1 MGSREPIAEPGLL
14 PEPAAPPLGELL
26 VRAGRLDAGR
36 LEAALALAR
45 RWDVPLGAVLVA
57 NGWIT
62 SRELASTLADQAG
75 RPFIDSRRHPP
86 DAELLCDDD
95 LDWYVDNRLIPW
107 RRIEGQ
113 TVWLSS
119 ELVAAERAL
128 RRRWP
133 DRRALCIG
141 TGRLDLLWA
150 LQDRFRATLTERAVD
165 QLRRMDP
172 NSSASTVFTDAQLVF
187 LWCLATLLL
196 IGLWLAP
203 TATLIGLNCL
213 VLGLFLASFAFKIVI
228 ATMGAVLPR
237 IGDVVSDA
245 EVAALQDD
253 DLPTY
258 AILVPMF
265 QEPEVLPILAAA
277 LRRLDY
283 PLAKL
288 DVKIVL
294 EQHDD
299 STIEAAKRLQLEGIF
314 DIVVVP
320 ASQPQTKPKACNYAL
335 QLTDADYVVIFDAED
350 QPEPDQLKKAVIAF
364 RKSPANTACLQARLN
379 YYNADENWL
388 TRLFTIDYS
397 LWFDLML
404 PALDHLQL
412 PIPLGGTSNH
422 FRTAVLRELHAWDP
436 FNVTEDADLGIR
448 LAQKGYRVGVLNST
462 TFEEANCRVGNW
474 IRQRSRWLKGYMQTW
489 LVHMR
494 NPLQLWRMTGAKGFI
509 AVQLFIGG
517 TVAAAL
523 LNPVLWAV
531 FLLWLVTQTSLV
543 GDLFPPALAYASL
556 LALVLGNLAFVYLS
570 AIAPIKRRRF
580 TLVPWGLT
588 VFGYWVLTSIAGYKA
603 LGQLLHNPFY
613 WEKTQHGIS
622 SHTKDQLVHAGRP
635 AAPAAVAAP
644 ATDGVA
650 G

>member
-1 MGSREPIAEPGLL
+1 LAERALVL
-14 PEPAAPPLGELL
+14 SAKTAPAPLGELL
-26 VRAGRLDAGR
+26 LRAGRLDEPR

-45 RWDVPLGAVLVA
+45 RWDVPLGAALVA
-57 NGWIT
+57 KGWIT
-62 SRELASTLADQAG
+62 SRELAATLADQANL
-75 RPFIDSRRHPP
+75 PFIDIRRLPP
-86 DAELLCDDD
+86 DPALLVDAD
-95 LDWYVDNRLIPW
+95 LDWYVENHLIPW
-107 RRIEGQ
+107 RRVDGH
-113 TVWLSS
+113 TVWVSP
-119 ELVAAERAL
+119 ELGKAERAL
-128 RRRWP
+128 CRRWP
-133 DRRALCIG
+133 DERAICIG

-150 LQDRFRATLTERAVD
+150 LQDRFRATLTDRAVNE
-165 QLRRMDP
+165 LRNRDP
-172 NSSASTVFTDAQLVF
+172 GSSASTVLTTGQLVA
-187 LWCLATLLL
+187 LWCLATLVL

-203 TATLIGLNCL
+203 AATLIGLNCI

-245 EVAALQDD
+245 EVAALADE

-265 QEPEVLPILAAA
+265 QEPEVLPILASA

-294 EQHDD
+294 EEHDD
-299 STIEAAKRLQLEGIF
+299 RTIEAAKQLRLEGIF

-335 QLTDADYVVIFDAED
+335 WLTDATYVVIFDAED
-350 QPEPDQLKKAVIAF
+350 QPESDQLKRAVLGF

-404 PALDHLQL
+404 PALDYLKL

-422 FRTAVLRELHAWDP
+422 FRTDVLRELHAWDP

-448 LAQKGYRVGVLNST
+448 LAQKGYRVGVINST

-494 NPLQLWRMTGAKGFI
+494 NPVQLWRMTGARGFL
-509 AVQLFIGG
+509 ALQLFIGG
-517 TVAAAL
+517 TVAAAIV
-523 LNPVLWAV
+523 NPILWAV
-531 FLLWLVTQTSLV
+531 FLVWLATQTSLV
-543 GDLFPPALAYASL
+543 GELFPPALAYASL
-556 LALVLGNLAFVYLS
+556 LALVLGNLAFIYLS
-570 AIAPIKRRRF
+570 AIAPLKRRRF
-580 TLVPWGLT
+580 GLVPWGLT

-603 LGQLLHNPFY
+603 LGQLMRNPFY

-622 SHTKDQLVHAGRP
+622 THTRDELQRARETAADPLPDPGQAAGP
-635 AAPAAVAAP
+635 AA
-644 ATDGVA
+644 
-650 G
+650 

>member
-1 MGSREPIAEPGLL
+1 MVSAE
-14 PEPAAPPLGELL
+14 AATVPLGALL
-26 VRAGRLDAGR
+26 VQAGRLDPAR

-45 RWDVPLGAVLVA
+45 RWDVPLGAALVA
-57 NGWIT
+57 KGWIT
-62 SRELASTLADQAG
+62 ARELAASLADQANL
-75 RPFIDSRRHPP
+75 PFIDIRRLPP
-86 DAELLCDDD
+86 DPALMVGAD
-95 LDWYVDNRLIPW
+95 LDWYVKNHLIPW
-107 RRIEGQ
+107 RRVDGQ
-113 TVWLSS
+113 TVWVSP
-119 ELVAAERAL
+119 ELAGAERAL

-133 DRRALCIG
+133 DQRAICIG

-150 LQDRFRATLTERAVD
+150 LQDRFRATLTDRAVNE
-165 QLRRMDP
+165 LRHEDP
-172 NSSASTVFTDAQLVF
+172 GSSASTVCTTGQLVT
-187 LWCLATLLL
+187 LWCLLTLGLV
-196 IGLWLAP
+196 GLWLAP
-203 TATLIGLNCL
+203 AATLTLLNCV

-245 EVAALQDD
+245 EVAALEDEE
-253 DLPTY
+253 LPTY

-294 EQHDD
+294 EEHDEL
-299 STIEAAKRLQLEGIF
+299 TIEAAKKLRLEGIF

-335 QLTDADYVVIFDAED
+335 LLTDADYVVIFDAED

-364 RKSPANTACLQARLN
+364 RKSPENTACLQARLN

-404 PALDHLQL
+404 PALDHLKL

-422 FRTAVLRELHAWDP
+422 FRTDVLRELRAWDP

-448 LAQKGYRVGVLNST
+448 LAQKGYRVGVINST

-494 NPLQLWRMTGAKGFI
+494 NPVQLWRMTGAKGFL

-523 LNPVLWAV
+523 LNPILWAV
-531 FLLWLVTQTSLV
+531 FLVWLVTQTSWV
-543 GDLFPPALAYASL
+543 EELFPPALAYASL

-570 AIAPIKRRRF
+570 AIAPLRRRRF
-580 TLVPWGLT
+580 ALVPWGLT

-603 LGQLLHNPFY
+603 LGQLVRNPFY

-622 SHTKDQLVHAGRP
+622 SHTRDQLHRASEP
-635 AAPAAVAAP
+635 ALDMAPDRARAPGEAA
-644 ATDGVA
+644 
-650 G
+650 